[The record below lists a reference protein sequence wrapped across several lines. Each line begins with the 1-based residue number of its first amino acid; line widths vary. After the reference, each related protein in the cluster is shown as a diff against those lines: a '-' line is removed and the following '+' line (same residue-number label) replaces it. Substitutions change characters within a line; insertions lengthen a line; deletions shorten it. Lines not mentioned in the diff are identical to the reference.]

1 YNDSHQIYGSPKI
14 AVILHKHG
22 IQGCQKYV
30 YSIMKEA
37 NIKPKYLKHK
47 IKTTISKGNDR
58 KLHNLLKRQFN
69 PKDLERVWCTDI
81 TYIWT
86 EEGFDYLTS
95 VMDLYS
101 RKIVGWVMTR
111 NMEAAKVLECIE
123 IAKRRR
129 GIKKPLVIHS
139 DQGVQYTSEEY
150 KNKTEGMERSY
161 SRKGNPWDN
170 ACIESFHSLIKREWI
185 NFYHFETMKEAKK
198 AVFEYIEGFYNTIR
212 IINGAYIKEGNTI
225 KYRLP
230 YHILVGTQM
239 LEYDRSFLGA
249 RLFMNQFNGNLIVS
263 GAFGLFQK
271 KAIVQVGS
279 YARDSLG
286 EDMELV
292 MKLHAYFRQNQL
304 PYTIEYV
311 PQAVCWTQVPTSV
324 KNIFTQRRRWHV
336 GLIQCLNKYRR
347 MLFRCALVR
356 LAGSRTLIIC
366 FMNTWPRSLK

>member
-1 YNDSHQIYGSPKI
+1 MEKSPSGYYKYLRSKPSKTKVRREKTKKAIVKIYNDSHQLYGSPKI
-14 AVILHKHG
+14 AEILHKKG

-69 PKDLERVWCTDI
+69 PKDPDSVWCTDI

-86 EEGFDYLTS
+86 EEGFVYLTS

-212 IINGAYIKEGNTI
+212 IHSHCGYESPMEYEKNYKILK
-225 KYRLP
+225 KMRL
-230 YHILVGTQM
+230 
-239 LEYDRSFLGA
+239 E
-249 RLFMNQFNGNLIVS
+249 
-263 GAFGLFQK
+263 
-271 KAIVQVGS
+271 
-279 YARDSLG
+279 
-286 EDMELV
+286 
-292 MKLHAYFRQNQL
+292 
-304 PYTIEYV
+304 
-311 PQAVCWTQVPTSV
+311 
-324 KNIFTQRRRWHV
+324 KN
-336 GLIQCLNKYRR
+336 
-347 MLFRCALVR
+347 
-356 LAGSRTLIIC
+356 
-366 FMNTWPRSLK
+366 